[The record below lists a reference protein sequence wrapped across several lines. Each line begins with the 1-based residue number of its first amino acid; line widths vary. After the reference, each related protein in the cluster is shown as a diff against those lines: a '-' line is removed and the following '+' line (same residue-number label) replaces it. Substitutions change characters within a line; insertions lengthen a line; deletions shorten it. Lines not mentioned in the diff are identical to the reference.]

1 MSVSERKP
9 AAEGAQPSLSITQT
23 RNAPGAMMIDEQ
35 EKQAVLEVLESHA
48 LFRYYGPEEPHWVHD
63 FEVEFAPRMGAS
75 RRR

>member
-1 MSVSERKP
+1 
-9 AAEGAQPSLSITQT
+9 
-23 RNAPGAMMIDEQ
+23 MMIDEQ

-63 FEVEFAPRMGAS
+63 FEVEFAARMGAS